1 MTLFATTTNVHKV
14 PSPVSP
20 ASHRSKILP
29 PTTAKLCARRSTLG
43 RTQLSAARKTLP
55 TTRSCKYSAPLRHS
69 LLHLA
74 RTAQKPHAN
83 LTTNAPPSDYIHGGA
98 LISATLLPSASQIE
112 SFYKKQL
119 FSTIINAQWRKR
131 KIFTTFFRTNDSSSS
146 TGPNATRYYSARDG
160 GVYYT
165 YSYHESGIL
174 KGYLDA
180 PDGLDRLN
188 DSSWDI
194 SGADI
199 SKASAGSAKVGRF
212 NFTEEMGR
220 EALKEAMASN
230 GTLSPWEDG
239 AGWRGTWT
247 LPVCDMG

>member
-1 MTLFATTTNVHKV
+1 M
-14 PSPVSP
+14 
-20 ASHRSKILP
+20 
-29 PTTAKLCARRSTLG
+29 
-43 RTQLSAARKTLP
+43 
-55 TTRSCKYSAPLRHS
+55 
-69 LLHLA
+69 
-74 RTAQKPHAN
+74 
-83 LTTNAPPSDYIHGGA
+83 
-98 LISATLLPSASQIE
+98 
-112 SFYKKQL
+112 
-119 FSTIINAQWRKR
+119 
-131 KIFTTFFRTNDSSSS
+131 
-146 TGPNATRYYSARDG
+146 
-160 GVYYT
+160 YYT